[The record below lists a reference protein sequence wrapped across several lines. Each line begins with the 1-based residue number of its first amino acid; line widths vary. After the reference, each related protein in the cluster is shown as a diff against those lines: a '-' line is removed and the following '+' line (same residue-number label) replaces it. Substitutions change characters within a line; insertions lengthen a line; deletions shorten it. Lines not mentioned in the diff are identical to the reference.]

1 VKEEIGE
8 TPLSGAHLYKAPLKL
23 RKRKEQLENISG
35 YEKPIQPNEFVVLSS
50 IFNNYLKY

>member
-8 TPLSGAHLYKAPLKL
+8 NPLSGAHLYKAPLKL

-50 IFNNYLKY
+50 IFSNYLNY